1 MQSAERLADD
11 LAGLVQNRMPIGNGN
26 RQLGALTHERP
37 YEPHLR
43 GLEPLEG
50 QLGAVACTP
59 LAQVARFVGK
69 PTESSPGYE

>member
-11 LAGLVQNRMPIGNGN
+11 LAGLVQDRMPMGNGN

-50 QLGAVACTP
+50 QLSAVACFGP
-59 LAQVARFVGK
+59 SPP
-69 PTESSPGYE
+69 PTRIESSVAIASHV